1 MVKYR
6 EPALGESN
14 ISLTSYTSSMNYDNE
29 IADYVILVTLAHVY
43 HLYMRGYI
51 PKTEA
56 NKLIKNLQELYTNES
71 VKSKLLAEKQ
81 FEDIFEALEDFLEKQ
96 VGSSIYN
103 MPLGRSRNDHVVAAI
118 KLKIFSETATLVEIL
133 YKELKKLIDIAS
145 NSLDTPFIIHTH
157 TMPAQATSYA
167 HYLAS
172 IIEELIDVLELII
185 NDTKIY
191 MKSPLGSG
199 AGAGTSAE
207 IDRDELA
214 FLLGFLGISEN
225 TLYSTSSRIFLD
237 ALMRS
242 LYMISIVLSRVA
254 NDYILFTHNSIG
266 IISPP
271 LDHVQTSSIM
281 PQKRNPA
288 TLEIA
293 RARLKK
299 IVSNSFY
306 LGIVESGLPTG
317 YSLDLQ
323 ELTPVVWESIRICK
337 EAINVVFDFINKA
350 KVNEEKVVELIEKGG
365 VLATEIA
372 EALSITK
379 GIPYRLAH
387 QKVASSLRKT
397 NWDLA
402 RAVELI
408 VKEENVELTKLVD
421 WKKALTAKKVKGS
434 PNPEFVKK
442 NLLSLN
448 ERLDKLFFDFMQ
460 IKEKFSISVTNLLNI
475 KVYE

>member
-1 MVKYR
+1 
-6 EPALGESN
+6 
-14 ISLTSYTSSMNYDNE
+14 
-29 IADYVILVTLAHVY
+29 
-43 HLYMRGYI
+43 
-51 PKTEA
+51 
-56 NKLIKNLQELYTNES
+56 
-71 VKSKLLAEKQ
+71 
-81 FEDIFEALEDFLEKQ
+81 
-96 VGSSIYN
+96 
-103 MPLGRSRNDHVVAAI
+103 
-118 KLKIFSETATLVEIL
+118 
-133 YKELKKLIDIAS
+133 
-145 NSLDTPFIIHTH
+145 
-157 TMPAQATSYA
+157 
-167 HYLAS
+167 
-172 IIEELIDVLELII
+172 
-185 NDTKIY
+185 

-207 IDRDELA
+207 IDRNELA
-214 FLLGFLGISEN
+214 YLLGFLGISEN

-242 LYMISIVLSRVA
+242 LYMISVVLSRVA
-254 NDYILFTHNSIG
+254 NDYILF
-266 IISPP
+266 
-271 LDHVQTSSIM
+271 QTSSIM

-323 ELTPVVWESIRICK
+323 ELTPVVWESIRVCK

-408 VKEENVELTKLVD
+408 DKEEKVEVTKLVE
-421 WKKALTAKKVKGS
+421 WRKALTAKKVKGS

-442 NLLSLN
+442 NLMSLN
-448 ERLDKLFFDFMQ
+448 ERLDKLFFDVMQ
-460 IKEKFSISVTNLLNI
+460 IKEKFSISVTNLLNV